1 MLNHNNIIALA
12 YYINYRS
19 IRKEAHMNYEIF
31 YGEYESVSN
40 QLKDRL
46 ASQQRLLKRAEKSI
60 EKGDLRSAI
69 RDLSAIH
76 DTTSDYG
83 QLAEELL
90 RKTESLD
97 MTEYLDSGEFA
108 RQLVESCKLR
118 GVDIV
123 GEENNYEVFPYR
135 LKIDSQNAELLINGK
150 KASGLRPLAIA
161 ETLEKNREKLLSAS
175 FNAELYAAE
184 LAAAYDLAIV
194 ASAKGKTP
202 VLDADMYLATLYK
215 FLTPMRRFRREYD
228 MQSYAFDLARLYNAE
243 SITIGDGRKYQ
254 FGPSRNNKKAI
265 RIVDRFGNEQFI
277 AMIRFY
283 HE

>member
-1 MLNHNNIIALA
+1 MH
-12 YYINYRS
+12 
-19 IRKEAHMNYEIF
+19 YETF
-31 YGEYESVSN
+31 YEEYEAVSN
-40 QLKDRL
+40 QLKDQL
-46 ASQQRLLKRAEKSI
+46 TSQQKLLKRAEKSI
-60 EKGDLRSAI
+60 EKGDVRVAI
-69 RDLSAIH
+69 RDLSAIN
-76 DTTSDYG
+76 DTTNAYG

-90 RKTESLD
+90 KKTESLD

-108 RQLVESCKLR
+108 RQLVEFCKLR

-135 LKIDSQNAELLINGK
+135 LKIDPQNAELLINGK

-175 FNAELYAAE
+175 FNAEQYAAE
-184 LAAAYDLAIV
+184 LAAAYDLAII
-194 ASAKGKTP
+194 AGAKGKTP
-202 VLDADMYLATLYK
+202 VLDADMYLATIYK

-243 SITIGDGRKYQ
+243 STVLSDGRKYQ
-254 FGPSRNNKKAI
+254 FGPSRNNRKAI